1 MSRTEPNF
9 ANQSFL
15 SRRSSNRPIYI
26 TAAEAYN
33 WCVNKANAGDNSY
46 LTKFQN
52 AMKAIASLF
61 DGSLGTF
68 TDPMSGA
75 TLSYPTICDWK
86 DITDMYMDEYNWLL
100 ITQPLYDINH
110 SYWWEGNVDNDW
122 RWEFVVDTFC
132 GRIERLVKFN
142 LPAWKRI
149 LQATVISYNPLADYF
164 SKEKE
169 IGGNAPYAGIN
180 VPQGQTFPEINS
192 WTASNNTHTD
202 YRSESETDGT
212 KIPTTKNY
220 TTTYDDAAT
229 GRLASYSTNEYKT
242 SNKNEIPNSAY
253 FKDRSVE
260 GNDASSPQ
268 EALEK
273 ELQLAEIF
281 QDLVHK
287 FCEDVINTKVFLS
300 VYAKG

>member
-1 MSRTEPNF
+1 MGTTPIW
-9 ANQSFL
+9 ANQGFY
-15 SRRSSNRPIYI
+15 SRRGRNRPIYI
-26 TAAEAYN
+26 TAAELYN
-33 WCVNKANAGDNSY
+33 WTVDKANAGDSSY
-46 LTKFQN
+46 LTRFQD

-68 TDPMSGA
+68 VSPMDGQ
-75 TLSYPTICDWK
+75 TYSYPVICNQS
-86 DITDMYMDEYNWLL
+86 DILDLYMDEYNWRL
-100 ITQPLYDINH
+100 ITMPLYDDAM
-110 SYWWEGNVDNDW
+110 SYSDDNDV
-122 RWEFVVDTFC
+122 RWANCLGSFC
-132 GRIERLVKFN
+132 GRIERLVRFTT
-142 LPAWKRI
+142 PSWKRI
-149 LQATVISYNPLADYF
+149 LEAMAIKYNPLADYF

-169 IGGNAPYAGIN
+169 IGGNAPYAGII
-180 VPQGQTFPEINS
+180 VQPGQTFPEVNS

-212 KIPTTKNY
+212 KLPTTKNY

-253 FKDRSVE
+253 FKDRKVE

-268 EALEK
+268 EALER
-273 ELQLAEIF
+273 ELEIAQAF
-281 QDLVHK
+281 QDLVHRY
-287 FCEDVINTKVFLS
+287 CEDVINTEVFLS

>member
-1 MSRTEPNF
+1 MGTTPIW
-9 ANQSFL
+9 ANQGFY
-15 SRRSSNRPIYI
+15 SRRGRNRPIYV
-26 TAAEAYN
+26 TVAEVYN
-33 WCVNKANAGDNSY
+33 WAVDKANAGDSSY
-46 LTKFQN
+46 LTRFEN
-52 AMKAIASLF
+52 AMKAIAGLF
-61 DGSLGTF
+61 DGTLGTF
-68 TDPMSGA
+68 VSPMDGQ
-75 TLSYPTICDWK
+75 TYSYPVICNQS
-86 DITDMYMDEYNWLL
+86 DILNLYMDEYNWRLL
-100 ITQPLYDINH
+100 TMPLYDSAIA
-110 SYWWEGNVDNDW
+110 YQEDNDV
-122 RWEFVVDTFC
+122 RWANCLNSFC
-132 GRIERLVKFN
+132 GRIERLVRFTT
-142 LPAWKRI
+142 PSWKRI
-149 LQATVISYNPLADYF
+149 LEAMAIKYNPLADYF

-192 WTASNNTHTD
+192 WTESNNNHPD
-202 YRSESETDGT
+202 YKSESETDGT

-253 FKDRSVE
+253 FKDRKVE

-268 EALEK
+268 EALER
-273 ELQLAEIF
+273 ELEIAQAF

-287 FCEDVINTKVFLS
+287 YCEDVINTEVFLS

>member
-1 MSRTEPNF
+1 MGTTPIW
-9 ANQSFL
+9 ANQGFY
-15 SRRSSNRPIYI
+15 SRRGRNRPIYI
-26 TAAEAYN
+26 TCAELYN
-33 WCVNKANAGDNSY
+33 WAVDKANAGDSSY
-46 LTKFQN
+46 LTRFEN

-61 DGSLGTF
+61 DGTLGTF
-68 TDPMSGA
+68 VSPMDGK
-75 TLSYPTICDWK
+75 TYSYPVICNQS
-86 DITDMYMDEYNWLL
+86 DILDLYMDEYNWRL
-100 ITQPLYDINH
+100 ITMPLYD
-110 SYWWEGNVDNDW
+110 SAMAYREDNDV
-122 RWEFVVDTFC
+122 RWANCLNSFC
-132 GRIERLVKFN
+132 GRIERLVRFTT
-142 LPAWKRI
+142 PSWKRI
-149 LQATVISYNPLADYF
+149 LEAMAIKYNPLADYF

-180 VPQGQTFPEINS
+180 VPEGQTFPEINS
-192 WTASNNTHTD
+192 WIASNNSHKD
-202 YRSESETDGT
+202 YKSESETDGT

-253 FKDRSVE
+253 FKDRKVE

-268 EALEK
+268 EALER
-273 ELQLAEIF
+273 ELEIAQAF

-287 FCEDVINTKVFLS
+287 YCEDVINTEVFLS